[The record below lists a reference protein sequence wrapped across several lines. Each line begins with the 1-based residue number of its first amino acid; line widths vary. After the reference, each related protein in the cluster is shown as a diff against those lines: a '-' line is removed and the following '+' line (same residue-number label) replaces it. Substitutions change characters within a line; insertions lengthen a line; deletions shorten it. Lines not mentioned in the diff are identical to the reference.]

1 MTRIALPPL
10 GELRRVHPLAE
21 IPPELR
27 TRDLARYAHHEAG
40 HVVLLEWVGIA
51 PESARADDCGGE
63 VRFDPGQLDQDTGP
77 NDYDRPLAAT
87 QAAACFHAGI
97 LAELIHTGHPWKGVT
112 IRHRPGDWQKART
125 ILTPHFGNG
134 LAGHGFS
141 QRVALAVLT
150 ARWPR
155 VQEVAGQLIERGTWS
170 PEHGGALARSRQDR
184 PGNLCRPMVGVRT
197 SSRSSTPLSKLAE

>member
-1 MTRIALPPL
+1 MSPRGKVCHPTPELPMTYPFPPVA
-10 GELRRVHPLAE
+10 ELRRVYGLVD
-21 IPPELR
+21 IPAALR

-63 VRFDPGQLDQDTGP
+63 VRFDPGQLDQDAGP
-77 NDYDRPLAAT
+77 TDYDRPLAAT
-87 QAAACFHAGI
+87 HAAACFHAGI
-97 LAELIHTGHPWKGVT
+97 LAELILTGQRWQGVT
-112 IRHRPGDWQKART
+112 IRHKSGDWRKARA

-134 LAGHGFS
+134 MAGHGFS

-155 VQEVAGQLIERGTWS
+155 VQEVAGHLIARGTWS
-170 PEHGGALARSRQDR
+170 PEHGQLRSPD
-184 PGNLCRPMVGVRT
+184 
-197 SSRSSTPLSKLAE
+197 